1 MPRDDASRKIESLMK
16 ESLHLPPPYGHDF
29 SLPWFDSVFVYRV
42 WVCVSVCVV
51 GTTQVQHL
59 GLADAVKEAV

>member
-29 SLPWFDSVFVYRV
+29 SLPWCDSVFVYRV
-42 WVCVSVCVV
+42 CVCLCVWWVQLKSSILDSQ
-51 GTTQVQHL
+51 TR
-59 GLADAVKEAV
+59 